1 MAKLT
6 GSGRNKSRQKLYTA
20 LDELY
25 GGVYSDGKA
34 TASGSATS
42 TVNAAESVPLMD
54 SAGTIIGY
62 IAVYGDANL
71 TTP

>member
-1 MAKLT
+1 MAKPT
-6 GSGRNKSRQKLYTA
+6 GANKSNARETLYAALEELYTSVIS
-20 LDELY
+20 DE
-25 GGVYSDGKA
+25 KA

-42 TVNAAESVPLMD
+42 TVNAAESVPLKD
-54 SAGTIIGY
+54 SAGNIIGY